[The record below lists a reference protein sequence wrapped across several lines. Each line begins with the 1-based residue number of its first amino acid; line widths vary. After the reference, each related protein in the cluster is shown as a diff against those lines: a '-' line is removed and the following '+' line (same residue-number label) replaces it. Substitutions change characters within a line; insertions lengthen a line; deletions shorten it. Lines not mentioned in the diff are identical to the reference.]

1 MIEWIIAS
9 SLGFAAGFAVCWFY
23 RSKVEAAVVATNK
36 VSAEVSAA
44 VAPVVDAAK
53 KL

>member
-9 SLGFAAGFAVCWFY
+9 SLGFAAGFAACWFW
-23 RSKVEAAVVATNK
+23 RSKVEAAVVATN
-36 VSAEVSAA
+36 AA
-44 VAPVVDAAK
+44 VVETKAAASTVANDIK